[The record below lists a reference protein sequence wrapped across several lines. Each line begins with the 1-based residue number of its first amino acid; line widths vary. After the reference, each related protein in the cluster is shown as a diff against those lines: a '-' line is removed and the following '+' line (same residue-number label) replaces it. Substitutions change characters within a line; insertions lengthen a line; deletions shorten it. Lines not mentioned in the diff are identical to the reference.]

1 MAAIQEYQCPRCG
14 GAIAFDSTIQ
24 KMQCPFCHTEFE
36 IETLAGYDRELKS
49 DRADDMSWQ
58 CQDAVQPDLLIPFR
72 VKREAAREALKKHYG
87 GKFLLPGAFKD
98 RNHIDEM
105 RGIYVPFRL
114 FDAGVDV
121 RMRYRATRVR
131 KWSDNEYDYTET
143 RFYEVSRSGKLR
155 LEKIPVE
162 CCGRIP
168 DDLMEAIGPFRL
180 SEAVEVQP
188 AYLEDYP
195 VEKYDADAKQSG
207 ARVNERIRKRA
218 EDAFSETVKRYA
230 AVTREAGSI
239 RLTDGK
245 VCGALFPVWLLG
257 TTWNGRNY
265 LFVMNGQTGRLAG
278 ELPLSQAAYKRWLL
292 GLTGVT
298 GTVLFAVFCLIGLPA
313 FPWSIAVSLVPAWLA
328 ALAVTGAMRMQLK
341 TEHSPCGA
349 DDEGRQRSMQ
359 LTEKKD
365 LYLYRQTER
374 KKRAERAADTKL

>member
-14 GAIAFDSTIQ
+14 GAIAFDSTIR
-24 KMQCPFCHTEFE
+24 KMKCPFCRTEFE

-49 DRADDMSWQ
+49 DRTDDMSWQ
-58 CQDAVQPDLLIPFR
+58 CRDAAEPDLLLPFR
-72 VKREAAREALKKHYG
+72 VKKEAVRDALQKYYG

-98 RNHIDEM
+98 RNHIDEV

-114 FDAGVDV
+114 FDAGADV

-143 RFYEVSRSGKLR
+143 RFYAVSRSGTLR

-162 CCGRIP
+162 CGGRIP

-180 SEAVEVQP
+180 SEAVDVQP
-188 AYLEDYP
+188 AYLEGCL
-195 VEKYDADAKQSG
+195 VEKYDADAGQSEARANKQ
-207 ARVNERIRKRA
+207 IRRRA
-218 EDAFSETVKRYA
+218 EDAFLETVKRYA

-278 ELPLSQAAYKRWLL
+278 ELPLDQAAYRRWLL
-292 GLTGVT
+292 GLTGII
-298 GTVLFAVFCLIGLPA
+298 GTALFAVFCMIGLPA
-313 FPWSIAVSLVPAWLA
+313 FPWSLVVSFVPAWLA
-328 ALAVTGAMRMQLK
+328 ALAATGAMRVQLK
-341 TEHSPCGA
+341 TERSPCGA
-349 DDEGRQRSMQ
+349 DDEAGQRSMQ

-365 LYLYRQTER
+365 LYLYRQTEQ
-374 KKRAERAADTKL
+374 KKRAERAADAKR